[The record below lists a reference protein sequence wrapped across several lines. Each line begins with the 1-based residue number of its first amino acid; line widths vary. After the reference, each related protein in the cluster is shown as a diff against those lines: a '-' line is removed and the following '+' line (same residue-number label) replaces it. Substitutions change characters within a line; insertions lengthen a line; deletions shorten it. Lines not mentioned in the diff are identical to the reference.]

1 MFENNLSEKKSAGG
15 LEKDTN
21 FRFDRGESY
30 DLLGEYLQRL
40 SVPKLLVR

>member
-15 LEKDTN
+15 LEKD
-21 FRFDRGESY
+21 FRFDRGKSY

-40 SVPKLLVR
+40 SVPKLLVK